1 MYIYIHMYIYI
12 LNTDISLSN
21 GNQMLLHP
29 TMVMPPQ
36 SLRPGNSVWPSLR
49 IRPGEPGKN
58 HEDFPAGV
66 KITIKGTLVA

>member
-1 MYIYIHMYIYI
+1 
-12 LNTDISLSN
+12 
-21 GNQMLLHP
+21 MLLHP
-29 TMVMPPQ
+29 TTVMPPQ

-58 HEDFPAGV
+58 NEDCPAGV